1 MTSIMMNPAHF
12 PDPENFIPDRFIQP
26 DGTFFNDPH
35 VCSFSIGL
43 RNCVGKQLAMEEYF
57 HFSAEIIKN
66 FKIEKVYG
74 TFEAT
79 RHTTILSPK
88 NFNVRFLPRK

>member
-1 MTSIMMNPAHF
+1 MAINGSLSIFF
-12 PDPENFIPDRFIQP
+12 PGHHI
-26 DGTFFNDPH
+26 
-35 VCSFSIGL
+35 CSFSIGL

-57 HFSAEIIKN
+57 YFSAEMIKN

-88 NFNVRFLPRK
+88 KFNVRFLPRK